1 MPLLLNLVKYLT
13 PAQNHQFWRGAILLA
28 YFAGTAAFIL
38 FGLWDRW
45 RPLLQIKQLPKPE
58 ITLDLNLRSPDH
70 LRRLE

>member
-13 PAQNHQFWRGAILLA
+13 QAQNHQFWRGASLLA

-45 RPLLQIKQLPKPE
+45 HPLLQIKHLPKPE
-58 ITLDLNLRSPDH
+58 ITLDLNLRGPDH
-70 LRRLE
+70 LRHLE